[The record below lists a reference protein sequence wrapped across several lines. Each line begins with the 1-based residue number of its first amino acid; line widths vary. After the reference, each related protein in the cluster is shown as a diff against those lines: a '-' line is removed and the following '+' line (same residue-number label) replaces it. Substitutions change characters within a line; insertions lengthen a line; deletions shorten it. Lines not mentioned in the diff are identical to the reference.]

1 MERDFNIIN
10 QSAKNIG
17 VKILN
22 LNHDTWYGIFDN
34 GYLTPTEYIKSI
46 FIGSNRIQFFNT

>member
-1 MERDFNIIN
+1 MERDFNIVN
-10 QSAKNIG
+10 LSAKNIG

-34 GYLTPTEYIKSI
+34 GYLTPTEYTKSI